1 MGIAR
6 LAGRDVVRLLTDAC
20 EREGRLAWSEARVV
34 GEEAVVGPAPC
45 VDTGVKAATRH
56 SAADRTRVR
65 RVPPSGGEDR
75 QAS

>member
-1 MGIAR
+1 MGIVR
-6 LAGRDVVRLLTDAC
+6 LPERNVVRLLTDAC
-20 EREGRLAWSEARVV
+20 ERAGPVAWIEARVV
-34 GEEAVVGPAPC
+34 GHGAVVWLAPC
-45 VDTGVKAATRH
+45 VDTGVNADTRH